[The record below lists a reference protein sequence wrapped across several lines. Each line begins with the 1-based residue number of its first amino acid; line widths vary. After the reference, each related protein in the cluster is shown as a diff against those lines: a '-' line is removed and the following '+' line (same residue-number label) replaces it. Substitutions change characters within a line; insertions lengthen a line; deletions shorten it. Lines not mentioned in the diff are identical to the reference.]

1 MNIKNP
7 SDIIIKIKSEISLK
21 FEIISDFHKI
31 KEVRGDK
38 NNSIEGIPN
47 NPCNLSGNGNIAA
60 PNIEKEKV
68 RRINIGIVFS
78 LVFLQVLYS
87 PIKNSMLKNEDRTS
101 PLVKIYCVS
110 VPISPNSL
118 TILVA

>member
-7 SDIIIKIKSEISLK
+7 SDIIIKIKSEIILI

-31 KEVRGDK
+31 KVMKGDK

-47 NPCNLSGNGNIAA
+47 SPCNLSGNGNIAA

-68 RRINIGIVFS
+68 KRINIGIVFS
-78 LVFLQVLYS
+78 PICLQVLYS
-87 PIKNSMLKNEDRTS
+87 PIINSTLKNEARTS
-101 PLVKIYCVS
+101 PTVKMY
-110 VPISPNSL
+110 
-118 TILVA
+118 